1 MDKIKFEVIVPD
13 WDSAIRIYEA
23 EDALH
28 AAENVAED
36 YNKANGM
43 SLLKESTKVIVRELG
58 KNIFKIYEAS
68 AEEVINYSVEEI
80 TI

>member
-13 WDSAIRIYEA
+13 WDSAIRVYDA

-28 AAENVAED
+28 AAETAAED
-36 YNKANGM
+36 YNKANKM
-43 SLLKESTKVIVRELG
+43 ALLKESTKIIVREVG
-58 KNIFKIYEAS
+58 KNVFKIYEAS

-80 TI
+80 TL

>member
-1 MDKIKFEVIVPD
+1 MDKLKFEIIIPD

-28 AAENVAED
+28 AAETAAED
-36 YNKANGM
+36 YNKANKM
-43 SLLKESTKVIVRELG
+43 VLLKEPTKVIVREIG